1 MTDETTVS
9 FVERW
14 QTGAAF
20 LLASALAGGIL
31 AAVLGNAD
39 VPYGALVGFVGGA
52 VVCFL
57 VLSYALYGR

>member
-1 MTDETTVS
+1 MAEETTVA

-14 QTGAAF
+14 QTGAAL

-39 VPYGALVGFVGGA
+39 VPYGAFVGLVGGA
-52 VVCFL
+52 VACFL
-57 VLSYALYGR
+57 ALSYLLYGR